1 MPVKKYKPL
10 SPDPYVGK
18 IKGDTEFARLA
29 HLNDLVDQ
37 VNNNSGSTYKV
48 YTALMSQSGTNAPT
62 VNILE
67 NTIGNIVWTYSATG
81 SYQGTLV
88 GAFPSG
94 KVFFYMAPGASYNS
108 GPQIYSNE
116 IRTIVNPDPD
126 FIVLTNRKIE
136 FAAGVYTSAGNSNG
150 FTNVPIEIRVYP

>member
-1 MPVKKYKPL
+1 MAIKKYKPL

-37 VNNNSGSTYKV
+37 VNNSGSTYKV
-48 YTALMSQSGTNAPT
+48 YTGLMSQTGTNAPT
-62 VNILE
+62 VSVLE
-67 NTIGNIVWTYSATG
+67 NTIGNIVWTYSGVG

-94 KVFFYMAPGASYNS
+94 KVFFYMAPGVGYNA
-108 GPQIYSNE
+108 GPQIYSQQ
-116 IRTIVNPDPD
+116 IRTIASPSPDLI
-126 FIVLTNRKIE
+126 FLTNIKIE
-136 FAAGVYTSAGNSNG
+136 FTAGVYTSAGNSNG

>member
-37 VNNNSGSTYKV
+37 VNKNSSGYKV

-67 NTIGNIVWTYSATG
+67 NTLGGDIVWTYSGVG
-81 SYQGTLV
+81 SYQGTLT

-94 KVFFYMAPGASYNS
+94 KVFFYIASDANYNT

-116 IRTIVNPDPD
+116 IRKISSPSPDLVFVN
-126 FIVLTNRKIE
+126 NAKIQ
-136 FAAGVYTSAGNSNG
+136 FTAGVYTSAGNSNN

>member
-1 MPVKKYKPL
+1 MPIKKYKPL

-48 YTALMSQSGTNAPT
+48 YTGLMSQTGTNAPT

-67 NTIGNIVWTYSATG
+67 NTIGNIVWTYSGVG
-81 SYQGTLV
+81 SYQGALT

-94 KVFFYMAPGASYNS
+94 KVFFYMAPSASYNS

-116 IRTIVNPDPD
+116 IRVIASPSPNLIFLDN
-126 FIVLTNRKIE
+126 IKLVLT
-136 FAAGVYTSAGNSNG
+136 AGVFTSSGNSNN